1 MQCTSMHKPVHR
13 AGIGFRVAV
22 PCEIDG
28 DKDGFSGSLE
38 RAARAIVTA

>member
-1 MQCTSMHKPVHR
+1 MHKPERR
-13 AGIGFRVAV
+13 AGIGFREAM

-38 RAARAIVTA
+38 TVARAIVIA